1 MIHPIRLVPF
11 FLAAA
16 AVSLHAQPQPQQVSD
31 MIKFDKLA
39 PKASKTVEVNLDG
52 NMLNLVR
59 GFLSDSKKDE
69 ADAKR
74 IIGKL
79 KGIYVRSLEFE
90 KEGEYNEADIEQL
103 RSQFTG
109 PQWQKMVDVREKGKG
124 GDNAGVYIRSDGNQM
139 LGMVVLAFEP
149 KEVTIVNILGSI
161 DPAELRALG
170 GKAGIPNINIGPASN
185 FMPKSKNKNKDKDD
199 EDE

>member
-1 MIHPIRLVPF
+1 MKNISLKLVPF
-11 FLAAA
+11 ALAAA
-16 AVSLHAQPQPQQVSD
+16 ALLPAQQQQQVSD

-103 RSQFTG
+103 RTQFTG

-149 KEVTIVNILGSI
+149 KEVTIVNIIGSI

-170 GKAGIPNINIGPASN
+170 GKAGIPNINIGPARE
-185 FMPKSKNKNKDKDD
+185 FLPKNKNKDKSKD
-199 EDE
+199 EDEE